1 MNLYQV
7 IKKPVVSEKGYAQ
20 ARQGKYLFQ
29 ISPQATKGDVAGA
42 VEALFKGTKVSK
54 VAIIR
59 SPEKEVRWRT
69 AKKRPVKSTRSGMK
83 KALVTL
89 SQGKIEFFEEKK

>member
-7 IKKPVVSEKGYAQ
+7 IKRQVVSEKGYAQ
-20 ARQGKYLFQ
+20 ARVGKYLLE
-29 ISPQATKGDVAGA
+29 ISPQAAKEDVAKA
-42 VEALFKGTKVSK
+42 VEALYKGTKVAK

-59 SPEKEVRWRT
+59 SPGKETRWKT
-69 AKKRPVKSTRSGMK
+69 PKKRPVKAERSGMK

-89 SQGKIEFFEEKK
+89 SEGKIEFFEEK

>member
-7 IKKPVVSEKGYAQ
+7 IKRPVVSEKGYAQ
-20 ARQGKYLFQ
+20 ARSGKYLFE
-29 ISPQATKGDVAGA
+29 IFPQATKEDVASA
-42 VEALFKGTKVSK
+42 VEALYKGTKVSK

-59 SPEKEVRWRT
+59 SPEKETRWKT
-69 AKKRPVKSTRSGMK
+69 PKKRPVKAKRSGMK

-89 SQGKIEFFEEKK
+89 SEGKIEFFEEK